1 MPIKYSLPEIERRW
15 LVDVANVARLDDVPF
30 QLIEDRYLVGT
41 HLRLRKIVTANQQG
55 VFKLGKKYGKTSDVS
70 QPITNLYID
79 AQEYTTLAKLDA
91 VVASKRRY
99 SLQGGSLDVYVAP
112 NAGFAVFEVEFAS
125 EEVAKHYT
133 PPGFVGEEIT
143 GDTRYSGY
151 ALTKPWRL
159 GDPAPTMVQNVT
171 GEETH

>member
-15 LVDVANVARLDDVPF
+15 LMDIANVARLDDVPF

-41 HLRLRKIVTANQQG
+41 HLRLRKIVTADKQMA
-55 VFKLGKKYGKTSDVS
+55 FKLGKKYDKTSEVS

-79 AQEYTTLAKLDA
+79 AQEYATLARLDA
-91 VVASKRRY
+91 AVATKRRY
-99 SLQGGSLDVYVAP
+99 SIQGGSLDVYVAP
-112 NAGFAVFEVEFAS
+112 NAGFAVFEVEFVTEDA
-125 EEVAKHYT
+125 AKHYM

-151 ALTKPWRL
+151 ALTKP
-159 GDPAPTMVQNVT
+159 
-171 GEETH
+171 